1 MTNKKFFFL
10 LFLFFL
16 LDVCLGAKEEING
29 LENSPLTEAWAVV
42 GGHVLLPCNMDPP
55 VANDS
60 THLVLFYYGDAGT
73 PIYSLDARGNR
84 LDSATHWADISFVSR
99 AFISTDPGQRGLL
112 LEKVSMKDQGHYRC
126 RVDFL
131 ESPTRN
137 SRIKLTVVV
146 PPTRIQIISN
156 LDPGQDLQG
165 MVGPYTLGTEVIYT
179 CRVTGG
185 SPRPVVSWWD
195 GDILLDNI
203 SEVNKGQLTSNEMY
217 QPSLTRYDFNRTL
230 TCLASNSDLIKPLMA
245 SITID
250 MTYAPTEVLL
260 EQGSPVVTMK
270 QGMSRR
276 ISCEVR
282 GSRPPAK
289 VIWKMGER
297 RLYKTGWDI
306 QEEVLRGGATR
317 SVFAYFPDVRD
328 NGQILECSAYNPLIP
343 QVVLR
348 NTTKMAILYKPRM
361 ELQPESLQELM
372 DLREGGDVTLRC
384 LVDAN
389 PAVTGVQWSHNGVP
403 IQGGSGHSV
412 KVTQGTL
419 SLRSISRYTSG
430 NYTCAAANTE
440 GANTSNVLTLHV
452 KFPPVCAPG
461 QQTVFGA
468 ARHELLYVPCQVASY
483 PQPTSFRWAVNTTS
497 DLVDIA
503 LGHSTRTG
511 SVSTLRYTP
520 QTAMDFGDLLC
531 WASNEVGTQRTP
543 CVFRVIPAAKP
554 EAVTDCLAER
564 NASMP
569 FNHVVVVCTEGWGG
583 GLNQSFT
590 LEVRQQA
597 TEEVLEKFS
606 LATHP
611 TFVITGLKLGV
622 PYLLTI
628 TAANS
633 RGSSPP
639 VTVAY
644 TAPEA
649 SADKV
654 ISSPEEEE
662 EVSFTP
668 MVLVLVGVL
677 LGVATCVGVGV
688 FVAKKGR
695 WRRNAQLKMGG
706 YSSSSLKDLQDG
718 QDLPTIVCLNK
729 DDVIRNGNGSPLS
742 LYESPGKLLNNLHRS
757 TMSLDNDI
765 YMMSDQISVSDCKA
779 PLART
784 DSVDGGSSPASSV
797 RIPSA
802 ASSTVRMAYSRPP
815 SRAPSSRPPS
825 RPTSR
830 PSSFKSRTS
839 IPLNADYLLRE
850 HLHHHQQQQEELYR
864 HQQEVPLP
872 PPSRHHH
879 HHYFRRDDNAGYLA
893 KSSYLLSENYLPPL
907 DGYLMAHHY
916 LAKSDNLLK
925 ESYLK
930 NNELPDYYY
939 GGVPPPHIQTMATF
953 RRQPKSQAR
962 MMQQQNLQME
972 WRSCGDMQLL

>member
-1 MTNKKFFFL
+1 MREKQTILRLFFKLSSLFL
-10 LFLFFL
+10 LQVF
-16 LDVCLGAKEEING
+16 VGAKEEING
-29 LENSPLTEAWAVV
+29 LENSPLTEAWAVL

-73 PIYSLDARGNR
+73 PIYSLDARGSR
-84 LDSATHWADISFVSR
+84 LDKATHWADISFVSR
-99 AFISTDPGQRGLL
+99 AFISTDLGQRGLL

-146 PPTRIQIISN
+146 PPTRIQIMSN

-165 MVGPYTLGTEVIYT
+165 TVGPYTLGTEVIYT

-185 SPRPVVSWWD
+185 SPRPTVSWWD

-203 SEVNKGQLTSNEMY
+203 SEVNKGQVTSNEMY

-230 TCLASNSDLIKPLMA
+230 TCIASNSDLVKPLMS

-250 MTYAPTEVLL
+250 MTYSPTEVLL
-260 EQGSPVVTMK
+260 EQGSPEISMK

-289 VIWKMGER
+289 IIWKMGER

-317 SVFAYFPDVRD
+317 SVFAYFPDLRD
-328 NGQILECSAYNPLIP
+328 NGQILECSAYNPAIP

-361 ELQPESLQELM
+361 ELQPESEQQLQ
-372 DLREGGDVTLRC
+372 DLREGSDVTLRC

-403 IQGGSGHSV
+403 IQGGSGYSV

-419 SLRSISRYTSG
+419 SLRSISRFTSG

-440 GANTSNVLTLHV
+440 GANTSNVLTLDV
-452 KFPPVCAPG
+452 KYPPVCAPG
-461 QQTVFGA
+461 QQKVFGA
-468 ARHELLYVPCQVASY
+468 ARNEELFVPCQVSSY
-483 PQPTSFRWAVNTTS
+483 PQATSFRWAVNTSS
-497 DLVDIA
+497 DIVDIP
-503 LGHSTRTG
+503 LVHSTRTG

-520 QTAMDFGDLLC
+520 QTGLDFGDLLC
-531 WASNEVGTQRTP
+531 WGANEVGTQRTP
-543 CVFRVIPAAKP
+543 CVFQVIPAAKP
-554 EAVTDCLAER
+554 EAVSDCIADR

-569 FNHVVVVCTEGWGG
+569 FNYVVVVCTEGWGG

-606 LATHP
+606 LATKP
-611 TFVITGLKLGV
+611 TFVINGLKLGV
-622 PYLLTI
+622 PYLLTV

-639 VTVAY
+639 VTLAY

-654 ISSPEEEE
+654 ISSQDEET

-668 MVLVLVGVL
+668 LILVLVGVF

-688 FVAKKGR
+688 IVAKKGR
-695 WRRNAQLKMGG
+695 WRRGTQLKMD
-706 YSSSSLKDLQDG
+706 YNSSLKELQDA

-729 DDVIRNGNGSPLS
+729 EDVIRNSNGSPLS
-742 LYESPGKLLNNLHRS
+742 LYANPGKLLNNLHQS

-765 YMMSDQISVSDCKA
+765 YMMSDQISVADCKA

-784 DSVDGGSSPASSV
+784 DSIEGGSSPTSSI

-802 ASSTVRMAYSRPP
+802 ASSYKMPYSVSRPP
-815 SRAPSSRPPS
+815 SRAPSRAPS

-839 IPLNADYLLRE
+839 IPLNPDYLLQE
-850 HLHHHQQQQEELYR
+850 QQQQ
-864 HQQEVPLP
+864 QQQQQQ
-872 PPSRHHH
+872 
-879 HHYFRRDDNAGYLA
+879 YFRRDNCMAQ
-893 KSSYLLSENYLPPL
+893 SSYLLNENYLPPL
-907 DGYLMAHHY
+907 DHYMMRHHY

-930 NNELPDYYY
+930 NEIADYYY
-939 GGVPPPHIQTMATF
+939 QNGGVPPPHIQTMVTL
-953 RRQPKSQAR
+953 RRQPKSHQHHHQPR
-962 MMQQQNLQME
+962 IPQHLQME